1 MLLKI
6 SHKYFYRCCTV
17 KFSIETKN
25 NFGISS
31 MFWLFRVRNSTDSLV
46 FVCAFSNIF
55 IHSFMKWRCVREIF
69 QFWKT
74 VSSAKRLHWK
84 LKNGVNSCVD
94 YTHFIHNTISW
105 KKKIKQCHFPI
116 EKLRRMCTPRGVNV
130 LLLLPTDR
138 KIPKNFF
145 TNSEH
150 INFTFLCC
158 MMTMTL
164 CTYWD

>member
-31 MFWLFRVRNSTDSLV
+31 MFWLFRVRNSTDKLV

-69 QFWKT
+69 PVLEYSELCKKASLEVKKWSQFMCRLYSFHSQHDILEEKNKT
-74 VSSAKRLHWK
+74 VPFSNWETSAHVYAAWSECSPSS
-84 LKNGVNSCVD
+84 
-94 YTHFIHNTISW
+94 
-105 KKKIKQCHFPI
+105 
-116 EKLRRMCTPRGVNV
+116 
-130 LLLLPTDR
+130 TDR
-138 KIPKNFF
+138 PENPEK
-145 TNSEH
+145 
-150 INFTFLCC
+150 FL
-158 MMTMTL
+158 
-164 CTYWD
+164 Y